1 MNFSL
6 DPDQE
11 LFRSLLVNDLNDIS
25 SILPNVKTKAALK
38 CDHCDELFSDISDK
52 KQHERSHYSYKCNKC
67 FVAFTSKV
75 SLGAHVLSCQN
86 DRIQKIKKE
95 KSLSGGGIKQEPT
108 DKGDITEEMTRRPA
122 KRIRNSPSWDLGP
135 VDGELSVKTEIMTEI
150 TRRDPSI
157 RSRLAT
163 MLEMRSGL
171 WVCVQD
177 NCDKKFR
184 DKGHAF
190 DHVENHVNYL
200 VYPCKTPGCGKTY
213 RTWTSL
219 RSHNK
224 INGGCRAK

>member
-25 SILPNVKTKAALK
+25 SILPNVPTKKALK
-38 CDHCDELFSDISDK
+38 CEHCDELFSDISDK
-52 KQHERSHYSYKCNKC
+52 KQHERSHYNFKCNKC
-67 FVAFTSKV
+67 FVVFTSKV
-75 SLGAHVLSCQN
+75 SLGAHVLSSHN
-86 DRIQKIKKE
+86 DEIQRIKKE
-95 KSLSGGGIKQEPT
+95 KSESIKQERT
-108 DKGDITEEMTRRPA
+108 DKGDITEEMTQSRA
-122 KRIRNSPSWDLGP
+122 KKIKKEKSLAPENVR
-135 VDGELSVKTEIMTEI
+135 GEMIVKSEIMEEI

-163 MLEMRSGL
+163 MLDMRAGQ
-171 WVCVQD
+171 WVCVHN
-177 NCDKKFR
+177 NCGRTFK

-200 VYPCKTPGCGKTY
+200 VYPCKTAGCGKTY

-224 INGGCRAK
+224 INGGCRSK